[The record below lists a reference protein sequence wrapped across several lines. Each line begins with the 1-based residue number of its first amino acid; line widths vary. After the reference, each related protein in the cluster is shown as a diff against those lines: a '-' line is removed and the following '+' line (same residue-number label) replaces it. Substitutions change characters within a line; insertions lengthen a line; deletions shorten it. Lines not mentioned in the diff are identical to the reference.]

1 MPHVMQRDRAELV
14 EWAGRTGVEIAADPS
29 YVHESTWADFLNDR
43 IERANAL
50 PDTASD
56 DTSCA

>member
-14 EWAGRTGVEIAADPS
+14 EWAGRAGVEIDADPS

-50 PDTASD
+50 PETDAD
-56 DTSCA
+56 DPPAA

>member
-14 EWAGRTGVEIAADPS
+14 EWAGRTSVRIDADPS
-29 YVHESTWADFLNDR
+29 YVHESTWADFLHDR

-50 PDTASD
+50 PETDTDEPAS
-56 DTSCA
+56 A